1 MIDLNA
7 IWYILVGVLFTGYA
21 ILDGFDL
28 GVGVL
33 SMFARNEDER
43 RLHLNAIGPFWDGNE
58 VWLLAGGG
66 ALFAAFPPVY
76 ATVFSGFYI
85 AFMLLLAAL
94 IFRAVSIEFYGKV
107 DSPAW
112 RSVWGWAFGIGS
124 LLPAILFGVAFGNI
138 LRGLPIDHRGEF
150 VGSFFT
156 LLNPYALLIGLL
168 SLAMFIMHGAA
179 FLTLKTEG
187 EIRERMSRW
196 AVRAWVVFVLLYIAA
211 TFFSMRVSPQLFRDL
226 ATNVFFYLALIPLGI
241 GIAGFPAALRAHRY
255 LAAFAASAV
264 TIASMIAL
272 SGLSL
277 FPWLV
282 PSRINPGFSLSAYNA
297 SSTPKTLGVMLI
309 IAIIGVPLVLLYT
322 AFVYWIFRGK
332 AQSSH
337 EGY

>member
-28 GVGVL
+28 GVGIL
-33 SMFARNEDER
+33 SMFSRNEDER

-58 VWLLAGGG
+58 VWLVTGGG

-156 LLNPYALLIGLL
+156 LLNPYALLIGVL
-168 SLAMFIMHGAA
+168 SLAMFVMHGAA
-179 FLTLKTEG
+179 FLALKTEG
-187 EIRERMSRW
+187 EIRERMSKW
-196 AVRAWVVFVLLYIAA
+196 AVRAWAVFALLYIAA

-226 ATNVFFYLALIPLGI
+226 TTNVFFYLALIPLGI
-241 GIAGFPAALRAHRY
+241 GIAGFPAALRAHKY
-255 LAAFAASAV
+255 LPAFAVSAA
-264 TIASMIAL
+264 TIASMMAL
-272 SGLSL
+272 AGLSL

-309 IAIIGVPLVLLYT
+309 IALIGVPLVLLYT